1 MNTAQPELDA
11 ATRQRLA
18 EEVERLVAQGTDRRE
33 ARQIVWLDYLDEL
46 KSFQVAPANSALAPE
61 EDKAEPPVEPKAE
74 VPNTRP
80 RQFWSASA
88 EPQFTDEWLRKNRKE
103 LAKVKQMMMRISK

>member
-46 KSFQVAPANSALAPE
+46 KLFQVASVNSVPAPE
-61 EDKAEPPVEPKAE
+61 EEKAEPPVEPKAE